1 MVSSKKDW
9 YSASRRPA
17 GNMRLSELL
26 LELAA
31 SQALSDEAS
40 ACHIPPEK
48 SRFSDSPRMYQMNR
62 ACGRIFAVWV
72 A

>member
-9 YSASRRPA
+9 YSTGGRSA
-17 GNMRLSELL
+17 GNMQLSELL

-31 SQALSDEAS
+31 SQAFSDMAS
-40 ACHIPPEK
+40 ACHRLSEK
-48 SRFSDSPRMYQMNR
+48 SLFSDSPRMYQMNR
-62 ACGRIFAVWV
+62 ACGCIFAVWV

>member
-9 YSASRRPA
+9 YSANRTSA

-40 ACHIPPEK
+40 ACRMPSEK
-48 SRFSDSPRMYQMNR
+48 SRISDSPRMYQMNQ
-62 ACGRIFAVWV
+62 ACGCIHAV
-72 A
+72 